1 MHILVPIFAASVLVF
16 FGYFALWSAAQAT
29 TPKGISSFGRILAI
43 ILFVMAG
50 LALVSPVAARH
61 FHRGGMMQNAACCC
75 PKPGFMGGS
84 NGQWMHRMPMQC
96 NPTQA
101 APTPENKPEAPASK

>member
-1 MHILVPIFAASVLVF
+1 MHILIPILAASILVF
-16 FGYFALWSAAQAT
+16 FGYFSLWSATQPT

-61 FHRGGMMQNAACCC
+61 FHHDYMMQNAACCG
-75 PKPGFMGGS
+75 KPGFMGGH
-84 NGQWMHRMPMQC
+84 GQWMHRMPMQC
-96 NPTQA
+96 DPHQA
-101 APTPENKPEAPASK
+101 APTPENKPETPASK